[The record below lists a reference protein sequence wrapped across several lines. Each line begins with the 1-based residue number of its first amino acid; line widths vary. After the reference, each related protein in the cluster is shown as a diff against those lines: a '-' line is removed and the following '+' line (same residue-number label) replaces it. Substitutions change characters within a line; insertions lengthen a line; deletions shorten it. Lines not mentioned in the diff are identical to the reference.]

1 MKIKILIIICCCFLV
16 SCFFEDED
24 RDQFGFTFWVSN
36 KSGIEHENVKITIGG
51 MENGEFT
58 GTDSYIFPKI
68 LVLSNDWPDTTGN
81 QTQYFAFYE
90 ERWNPDLRR
99 IKAISDKAYFT
110 VQLIGENPILLYDN
124 YSTGQNELTSFDI
137 PENNIVK
144 NDFGDIHITFETDNI
159 FGDLIYFN

>member
-1 MKIKILIIICCCFLV
+1 MKIKVLIIICCCFLV

-24 RDQFGFTFWVSN
+24 RDQFGFTFTALN
-36 KSGIEHENVKITIGG
+36 KSGVEHENVRITIGG
-51 MENGEFT
+51 MENGEFI
-58 GTDSYIFPKI
+58 GTDSYTFPKI

-81 QTQYFAFYE
+81 QSQSFAFYE
-90 ERWNPDLRR
+90 ERWNPDLSRV
-99 IKAISDKAYFT
+99 KAISDKAYFT
-110 VQLIGENPILLYDN
+110 VQLDGGNPILLYDN

>member
-1 MKIKILIIICCCFLV
+1 
-16 SCFFEDED
+16 
-24 RDQFGFTFWVSN
+24 
-36 KSGIEHENVKITIGG
+36 
-51 MENGEFT
+51 MENGEFI